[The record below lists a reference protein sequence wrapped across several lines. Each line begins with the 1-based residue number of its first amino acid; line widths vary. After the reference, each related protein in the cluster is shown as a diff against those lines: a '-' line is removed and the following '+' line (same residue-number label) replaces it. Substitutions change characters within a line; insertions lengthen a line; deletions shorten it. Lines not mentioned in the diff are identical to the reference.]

1 MQIVLVVLLIAVLL
15 GVALIFLKVKN
26 QDFSFLRDELK
37 PLSDKLVQLE
47 TNMLARFENQKEVSR
62 LQVSEIIEEK
72 FKKIEASQNKT
83 SQEII
88 EKFGNFQHVLTQ
100 QLVAVNEKM
109 TGEQVVMK
117 EKMTQDLVTM
127 KERMTQDLVAMR
139 EKMTQELV
147 GMREKMALELTNT
160 NEKLTKSMQ
169 DKLNEISD
177 RVRENLDQGFKKTNE
192 TFTSVIERL
201 AKIDEAQKKIESLS
215 TNVVSLQDVLTDK
228 KSRGIFGE
236 VQLHQ
241 ILSSVFGEKNDNVYK
256 LQYSLSTGVICDS
269 IIFMPGTM
277 GNIVVDSKFPLENYR
292 KMIDLNFTELERK
305 EFTKEFKANVKKH
318 INDISEKYIIHGETT
333 DQAILFLPAEAIFA
347 EINAYHHD
355 IISHAQ
361 GKRVWLVS
369 PTTFMAT
376 LTTIQVVIQNVE
388 RSKYTNIIHQELNK
402 LGEEFGR
409 YKIRWDK
416 LAQHIDNVSKDVKDI
431 HTTTEKITNR
441 FGQISNVQIDNLI
454 E

>member
-1 MQIVLVVLLIAVLL
+1 MQIVLVVLLIVNLI
-15 GVALIFLKVKN
+15 GVALIFLKTKN
-26 QDFSFLRDELK
+26 QDFSFLKEEFK
-37 PLSDKLVQLE
+37 PLSDKLVQIE
-47 TNMLARFENQKEVSR
+47 TNMLARFDNQKEVTR
-62 LQVSEIIEEK
+62 LQVSEIIEDK
-72 FKKIEASQNKT
+72 FKKIASEQNRS

-109 TGEQVVMK
+109 TAELVTMK
-117 EKMTQDLVTM
+117 EKMTQDM
-127 KERMTQDLVAMR
+127 VA
-139 EKMTQELV
+139 
-147 GMREKMALELTNT
+147 MREKMALELTNT
-160 NEKLTKSMQ
+160 NEKITKSMQ
-169 DKLNEISD
+169 EKLNEISD

-241 ILSSVFGEKNDNVYK
+241 ILSSVFGEKNDNVYQ

-277 GNIVVDSKFPLENYR
+277 GNIAVDSKFPLENYR

-318 INDISEKYIIHGETT
+318 INDISEKYIIAGETT

-361 GKRVWLVS
+361 SKRVWLVS

-402 LGEEFGR
+402 LGDEFGR
-409 YKIRWDK
+409 YKLRWDK

-441 FGQISNVQIDNLI
+441 FGQISNVQIDNLL

>member
-1 MQIVLVVLLIAVLL
+1 MEFALIALAVVNL
-15 GVALIFLKVKN
+15 GVLIFLVLKKN
-26 QDFSFLRDELK
+26 ETLDFSFFSQEIK
-37 PLSDKLVQLE
+37 PVSDKLVQME
-47 TNMLARFENQKEVSR
+47 TIMQQRFENQKEVTK
-62 LQVSEIIEEK
+62 LQVSEIIEDK
-72 FKKIEASQNKT
+72 FKKIANEQNRT

-100 QLVAVNEKM
+100 QLVSVNEKM
-109 TGEQVVMK
+109 TKELVGMK
-117 EKMTQDLVTM
+117 EKMNQDMVM
-127 KERMTQDLVAMR
+127 M
-139 EKMTQELV
+139 
-147 GMREKMALELTNT
+147 
-160 NEKLTKSMQ
+160 NEKITKSMQ

-192 TFTSVIERL
+192 TFNSVIERL

-241 ILSSVFGEKNDNVYK
+241 ILSSVFGEKNDNVYQ
-256 LQYSLSTGVICDS
+256 LQYSLGNGLICDS
-269 IIFMPGTM
+269 IIFMPGQM

-292 KMIDLNFTELERK
+292 KMIDLNFTEIERK
-305 EFTKEFKANVKKH
+305 EFTKEFKNNVKKH
-318 INDISEKYIIHGETT
+318 INDISEKYIIPGVTT

-361 GKRVWLVS
+361 TKRVWLVS

-388 RSKYTNIIHQELNK
+388 RSKYTSVIHQELNR

-409 YKIRWDK
+409 YRDRWDK
-416 LAQHIDNVSKDVKDI
+416 LSQHIDTVSKDVKDI
-431 HTTTEKITNR
+431 HTTTGKISSR
-441 FGQISNVQIDNLI
+441 FEQISNVQIDKLI

>member
-1 MQIVLVVLLIAVLL
+1 
-15 GVALIFLKVKN
+15 
-26 QDFSFLRDELK
+26 
-37 PLSDKLVQLE
+37 
-47 TNMLARFENQKEVSR
+47 
-62 LQVSEIIEEK
+62 
-72 FKKIEASQNKT
+72 
-83 SQEII
+83 
-88 EKFGNFQHVLTQ
+88 
-100 QLVAVNEKM
+100 M
-109 TGEQVVMK
+109 TGEQVIMK
-117 EKMTQDLVTM
+117 EKMTQDLVMM
-127 KERMTQDLVAMR
+127 KERMTQDLVGMR

-147 GMREKMALELTNT
+147 AMRERMALELTST

-256 LQYSLSTGVICDS
+256 LQFSLSTGVICDS

-292 KMIDLNFTELERK
+292 KMIDLNFTEIERK

-318 INDISEKYIIHGETT
+318 INDISEKYIIPGETT

-441 FGQISNVQIDNLI
+441 FGQISNVQIDTLI